1 MLELLFYFLVI
12 GPFLMS
18 EDEKKKLGI
27 IVLVI
32 GAILWI
38 GSLFYK

>member
-1 MLELLFYFLVI
+1 
-12 GPFLMS
+12 MS
-18 EDEKKKLGI
+18 EDEKKKFGI